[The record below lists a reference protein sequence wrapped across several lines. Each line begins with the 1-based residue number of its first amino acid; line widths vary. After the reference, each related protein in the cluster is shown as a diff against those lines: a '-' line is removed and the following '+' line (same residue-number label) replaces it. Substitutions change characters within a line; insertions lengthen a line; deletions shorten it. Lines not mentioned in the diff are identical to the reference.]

1 MLAYPGKGERGGSLS
16 GCSSNED
23 SVRPMKSPQAQVTQ
37 GRSPVSLKNGLALVL
52 GHPLGADREK
62 HGLGDTQGV
71 EPGASRCSPGRRSK
85 WCIFT
90 ASTSFTG
97 TSRFIISQSDKDVY
111 ARVKPSSN

>member
-1 MLAYPGKGERGGSLS
+1 MPAYPGKGERGGSLS
-16 GCSSNED
+16 GCSSKEED

-37 GRSPVSLKNGLALVL
+37 GRSPLSLKNGLALVL
-52 GHPLGADREK
+52 GADREK
-62 HGLGDTQGV
+62 QGLGDTQGV

-97 TSRFIISQSDKDVY
+97 TSRFITSQSDKDVY